1 MAEIQRYKVIES
13 HRGFEIRDYEP
24 HTLVT
29 KPMPGSMGSASYS
42 AFGYLAGY
50 IGGENEARQQI
61 AMTAPVLQ
69 KKSKDGFD
77 VSFVMPHDLKD
88 APNPL
93 RSGMRIERVAGG
105 LMAAKRF
112 SGSAT
117 DRLFESKAQSLL
129 EELAKAGFEATG
141 EIQYARYNG
150 PWTPPVLRR
159 NEVLVAIKRK

>member
-13 HRGFEIRDYEP
+13 NKGFEVRDYEP

-29 KPMPGSMGSASYS
+29 KPMQGTMGSASYS

-50 IGGENEARQQI
+50 IGGENENRQQI

-69 KKSKDGFD
+69 KKNAAGFD
-77 VSFVMPHDLKD
+77 VSFVMPHDLAD
-88 APNPL
+88 APRPT
-93 RSGMRIERVAGG
+93 RSGMSIERVEGG

-112 SGSAT
+112 SGAAT
-117 DRLFESKAQSLL
+117 DRLFESKAEILL
-129 EELAKAGFEATG
+129 KELAAAGFQVVG
-141 EIQYARYNG
+141 EVQYARYNG

-159 NEVLVAIKRK
+159 NEVLVAIKRI

>member
-13 HRGFEIRDYEP
+13 HRGFEIREYEP

-29 KPMPGSMGSASYS
+29 KPMAGSMGSASYS

-69 KKSKDGFD
+69 KRSGDGFD

-88 APNPL
+88 APNPV
-93 RSGMRIERVAGG
+93 RPGMSVQKMAGG
-105 LMAAKRF
+105 LMAAKR
-112 SGSAT
+112 
-117 DRLFESKAQSLL
+117 
-129 EELAKAGFEATG
+129 
-141 EIQYARYNG
+141 
-150 PWTPPVLRR
+150 
-159 NEVLVAIKRK
+159 

>member
-13 HRGFEIRDYEP
+13 HRGFEVRDYEP

-29 KPMPGSMGSASYS
+29 KAMPGSMGSASNS

-50 IGGENEARQQI
+50 IGGENQARQQI

-69 KKSKDGFD
+69 KKSGSGFD
-77 VSFVMPHDLKD
+77 VSFVMPHDLVD
-88 APNPL
+88 APQPL
-93 RSGMRIERVAGG
+93 RSGMNVQRMQGG

-112 SGSAT
+112 SGSASEQ
-117 DRLFESKAQSLL
+117 LFETKAQMLL
-129 EELAKAGFEATG
+129 TELTQAGFEAVG

>member
-13 HRGFEIRDYEP
+13 NRGFEIRDYEP

-69 KKSKDGFD
+69 KKSASGFD
-77 VSFVMPHDLKD
+77 VSFVMPHELVD
-88 APNPL
+88 APQPL
-93 RSGMRIERVAGG
+93 RPGMSVQRMAGG

-112 SGSAT
+112 NGSAS
-117 DRLFESKAQSLL
+117 DRLFESKAAALL
-129 EELAKAGFEATG
+129 AELEKAGYQAVG
-141 EIQYARYNG
+141 EVQYARYNG

-159 NEVLVAIKRK
+159 NEVLVAITRK

>member
-13 HRGFEIRDYEP
+13 HKGFEVRNYEP

-29 KPMPGSMGSASYS
+29 KPMQGTMGSASYS

-50 IGGENEARQQI
+50 IGGENENRQQI

-69 KKSKDGFD
+69 KKSASGFD
-77 VSFVMPHDLKD
+77 VSFVMPHDLVN
-88 APNPL
+88 APKPI
-93 RSGMRIERVAGG
+93 RSGMSVERVEGG

-112 SGSAT
+112 SGAAT
-117 DRLFESKAQSLL
+117 DRLFESKAQALIKEL
-129 EELAKAGFEATG
+129 EAAGFQAVG
-141 EIQYARYNG
+141 DVQYARYNG

-159 NEVLVAIKRK
+159 NEVLVAIKRI

>member
-1 MAEIQRYKVIES
+1 MAEIQRYKVVES
-13 HRGFEIRDYEP
+13 HKGFEVRDYAA

-29 KPMPGSMGSASYS
+29 KQMQGSMGTASYS

-50 IGGENEARQQI
+50 IGGENEAGQQI

-69 KKSKDGFD
+69 KKSSSGFD
-77 VSFVMPHDLKD
+77 VSFVMPHDMVN
-88 APNPL
+88 APKPT
-93 RSGMRIERVAGG
+93 RSGMSIERISGG

-112 SGSAT
+112 SGAAT
-117 DRLFESKAQSLL
+117 DRLFESKAKALL
-129 EELAKAGFEATG
+129 KELEAAGYSAVG

-159 NEVLVAIKRK
+159 NEVLVAIKRN

>member
-29 KPMPGSMGSASYS
+29 KPMAGSMGSASYS

-69 KKSKDGFD
+69 KRSGDGFD

-88 APNPL
+88 APNPV
-93 RSGMRIERVAGG
+93 RPGMSVQKMAGG

-112 SGSAT
+112 SGAAT
-117 DRLFESKAQSLL
+117 DRLFESKAQALL
-129 EELAKAGFEATG
+129 SELASAGFEPVG
-141 EIQYARYNG
+141 EVQYARYNG

>member
-1 MAEIQRYKVIES
+1 LAEIQRYKVIES
-13 HRGFEIRDYEP
+13 HRGFEVRVYES

-69 KKSKDGFD
+69 KKSSSGFD
-77 VSFVMPHDLKD
+77 VSFVMPHDLVD
-88 APNPL
+88 APKPL
-93 RSGMRIERVAGG
+93 RSGMSVQRMTGG

-112 SGSAT
+112 NGSAS
-117 DRLFESKAQSLL
+117 DRLFESKAQTLL
-129 EELAKAGFEATG
+129 AELDKAGFEAVG